1 MTQGFDRFAVLLAD
15 RQRARI
21 LVFHFGELVDHS
33 ELLDERPRDDDTHGH
48 LDRGDAASRVA
59 AQVAAHLRRAAD
71 VAFAMFQTEAFEHL
85 TLGGPEPVVRSLEGV
100 LHPYL
105 RRRLCDRIA
114 VGVSAG
120 MGDIREAVLDVEREV
135 ERQREAG
142 AVERLRRASGFGP
155 TGGGGVGRRA
165 GGGGRASCRPTAGVV
180 GLRRGG
186 VDLSQL
192 WSPRPGRPDL
202 PRLFR

>member
-1 MTQGFDRFAVLLAD
+1 MLLAD

-33 ELLDERPRDDDTHGH
+33 ELLDERPRDEDTRGH
-48 LDRGDAASRVA
+48 LDRGDAASRA
-59 AQVAAHLRRAAD
+59 DAQVAAHLRRAAD
-71 VAFAMFQTEAFEHL
+71 VAFAMFQSEAFEHL
-85 TLGGPEPVVRSLEGV
+85 TLGGPEPVVRALEGV

-120 MGDIREAVLDVEREV
+120 MGEIREAVLDVEREV
-135 ERQREAG
+135 ERQREAEAVDRLAPGRGLAPAGRGG
-142 AVERLRRASGFGP
+142 A
-155 TGGGGVGRRA
+155 GRRA
-165 GGGGRASCRPTAGVV
+165 GGGGRAPGRSAAGVV

-186 VDLSQL
+186 LDVPQL
-192 WSPRPGRPDL
+192 RPSWAWSGGPAPVAPGS
-202 PRLFR
+202 